1 MPPNQNLCLFWLAI
15 FRWDMIF
22 TLILPRILTV
32 YAKSERGRE
41 RETKR
46 ERHLLMDFSQN
57 ALQNNVQKETTNSCS
72 MPRTLGVV
80 TFYTN
85 CLFITTNEY
94 SKTAIYVFYITATTN
109 PIKTK
114 TIIMSK
120 IHTGFTLEFG
130 REGLVSLLARIWE
143 LLSNNM
149 VSLKMVMQ
157 RYLKKGLVEF

>member
-1 MPPNQNLCLFWLAI
+1 
-15 FRWDMIF
+15 MIF

-41 RETKR
+41 RGRGTETKR
-46 ERHLLMDFSQN
+46 ERHLLMDFKQN
-57 ALQNNVQKETTNSCS
+57 ALHNNVQKETTNSCG
-72 MPRTLGVV
+72 MPRTLGAV

-85 CLFITTNEY
+85 CLFITTTEY
-94 SKTAIYVFYITATTN
+94 SKTAIYVFNITN

-120 IHTGFTLEFG
+120 IHTGFTLEFD

-149 VSLKMVMQ
+149 VSLKMLMN
-157 RYLKKGLVEF
+157 

>member
-1 MPPNQNLCLFWLAI
+1 MPNQ
-15 FRWDMIF
+15 REGE
-22 TLILPRILTV
+22 
-32 YAKSERGRE
+32 KEGEREGERE
-41 RETKR
+41 RDK
-46 ERHLLMDFSQN
+46 ERKTSSDGLQ
-57 ALQNNVQKETTNSCS
+57 AKCIQNNVQKETTNSCS
-72 MPRTLGVV
+72 MPRTLGAV

-94 SKTAIYVFYITATTN
+94 SKTAIYVFYIMATTN

-120 IHTGFTLEFG
+120 IHTGFNLEFG

-149 VSLKMVMQ
+149 VSLKMLMN
-157 RYLKKGLVEF
+157 

>member
-1 MPPNQNLCLFWLAI
+1 
-15 FRWDMIF
+15 MIF
-22 TLILPRILTV
+22 TLILPRILTA

-41 RETKR
+41 RERETNR
-46 ERHLLMDFSQN
+46 ERHLLMDFRQN
-57 ALQNNVQKETTNSCS
+57 ALQNNVQKETTNSCN
-72 MPRTLGVV
+72 MPRTLGAV

-109 PIKTK
+109 LIKTK
-114 TIIMSK
+114 TIIVSE
-120 IHTGFTLEFG
+120 IHTGFSLEFV

-149 VSLKMVMQ
+149 VSLKMVMNQ

>member
-1 MPPNQNLCLFWLAI
+1 MPPNQKLCLIWLAI
-15 FRWDMIF
+15 FRWDLIF
-22 TLILPRILTV
+22 TLILPRILTA

-41 RETKR
+41 RGRERGTKR

-114 TIIMSK
+114 TIIMSE
-120 IHTGFTLEFG
+120 IHTGFSLEFG

-149 VSLKMVMQ
+149 VSLKMVMN
-157 RYLKKGLVEF
+157 